1 MEEKMITAVKNWLEA
16 IMPSVV
22 GMYVEEH
29 TEDVLREM
37 GKEEGIHGPFII
49 NLEECKAP
57 VTAINFFAIVVNDI
71 MMFAATADVKNVREE
86 YVPDI
91 KFEFVFPVSDFAKS
105 VSTEENVQKLVCR
118 VIEIYKEALE

>member
-22 GMYVEEH
+22 GMYVEKH

-49 NLEECKAP
+49 NLEECNAP

-71 MMFAATADVKNVREE
+71 MMFAATADIKNAREG

-91 KFEFVFPVSDFAKS
+91 KFEFAFRIADFTES
-105 VSTEENVQKLVCR
+105 ISTEDSVQKLVCR